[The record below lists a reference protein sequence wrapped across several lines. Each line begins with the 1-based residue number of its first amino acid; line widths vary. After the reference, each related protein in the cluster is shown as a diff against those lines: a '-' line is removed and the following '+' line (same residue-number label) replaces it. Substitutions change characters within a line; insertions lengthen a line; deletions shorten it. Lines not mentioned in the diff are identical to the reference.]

1 MAKRLIIFV
10 PILLLI
16 LGGCAVMDVS
26 LLEDALPRERGD
38 WEIEQYYSTG
48 MPIWLY
54 TNSHVA
60 HTNASRSDGSIN
72 ALLNYMAYSSAV
84 GARVGYSAS
93 PNTQI
98 ASRVFISGMGMGA
111 GAKLGVKQVLSHATS
126 ASVEGEIPRQKF
138 IAI

>member
-60 HTNASRSDGSIN
+60 HTNASRSDGSVN
-72 ALLNYMAYSSAV
+72 SLLNYMAYSSAV
-84 GARVGYSAS
+84 GARVGYSVS
-93 PNTQI
+93 PNTKI

-111 GAKLGVKQVLSHATS
+111 GAKLELKQVLSHAT
-126 ASVEGEIPRQKF
+126 ADSVEGEIPRQKF

>member
-1 MAKRLIIFV
+1 MTNRLIIFL

-16 LGGCAVMDVS
+16 LGGCAVMEVS
-26 LLEDALPRERGD
+26 LLEDALPREQGD
-38 WEIEQYYSTG
+38 WEFEPYYSTG

-54 TNSHVA
+54 TN
-60 HTNASRSDGSIN
+60 
-72 ALLNYMAYSSAV
+72 SSAV

-111 GAKLGVKQVLSHATS
+111 EAKLGVKQVLSHATA

>member
-60 HTNASRSDGSIN
+60 HTNASRSDGSVN
-72 ALLNYMAYSSAV
+72 SLLNYMAYSSAV
-84 GARVGYSAS
+84 GARVGYSVS
-93 PNTQI
+93 PNTKI

-111 GAKLGVKQVLSHATS
+111 GAKLELKQVLSHATA